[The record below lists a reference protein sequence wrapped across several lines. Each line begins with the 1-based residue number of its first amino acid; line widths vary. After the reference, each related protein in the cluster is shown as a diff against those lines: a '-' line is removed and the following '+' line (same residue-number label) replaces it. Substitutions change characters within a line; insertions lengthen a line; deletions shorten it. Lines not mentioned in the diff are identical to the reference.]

1 MFKLNKVS
9 YRDILK
15 IDHLELGS
23 KKITAISGPSGGG
36 KTTLLRLL
44 INFISPDSGE
54 ILYKD
59 KPLESYSPEVIR
71 KKIKMLG
78 QQPIMFGETIQEE
91 FEIALNFA
99 NINEDNIDHYKELLE
114 IVRVDKELKR

>member
-1 MFKLNKVS
+1 M
-9 YRDILK
+9 DQ
-15 IDHLELGS
+15 

-71 KKIKMLG
+71 KKIKNVR
-78 QQPIMFGETIQEE
+78 P
-91 FEIALNFA
+91 AA
-99 NINEDNIDHYKELLE
+99 NNVWGNHSRRI
-114 IVRVDKELKR
+114 